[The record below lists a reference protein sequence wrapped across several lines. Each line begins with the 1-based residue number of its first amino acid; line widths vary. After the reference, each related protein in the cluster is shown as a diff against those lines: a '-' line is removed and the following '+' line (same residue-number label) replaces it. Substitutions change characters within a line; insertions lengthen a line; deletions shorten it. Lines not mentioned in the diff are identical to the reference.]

1 MVEESKDYGS
11 EVDYEKIQYNNKS
24 DIIQKETN
32 LLDALCHDIDISGQ
46 QFLTPSMFEKP
57 RAGKG
62 LDDVGG
68 E

>member
-32 LLDALCHDIDISGQ
+32 LLDALCHDIDISG
-46 QFLTPSMFEKP
+46 
-57 RAGKG
+57 
-62 LDDVGG
+62 
-68 E
+68 